1 MSDGIPFRPLGK
13 AEFDATYPATNGTDP
28 RVDPLGS
35 SAILTDTRIRLTFAP
50 ERAEA
55 RVVALEKEVRAT
67 QVEQLASMMQLGKV
81 HIQIKDGFAPERKLV
96 LKPAEMVMIYDL
108 FDRFIAELPR
118 VDNKTSK

>member
-1 MSDGIPFRPLGK
+1 MT
-13 AEFDATYPATNGTDP
+13 EDP

-50 ERAEA
+50 ERPEA
-55 RVVALEKEVRAT
+55 RVVALEKEVRLA
-67 QVEQLASMMQLGKV
+67 QVEQLTGMMQLGKV

-108 FDRFIAELPR
+108 VDRFIAELPR
-118 VDNKTSK
+118 VDNKTEMG